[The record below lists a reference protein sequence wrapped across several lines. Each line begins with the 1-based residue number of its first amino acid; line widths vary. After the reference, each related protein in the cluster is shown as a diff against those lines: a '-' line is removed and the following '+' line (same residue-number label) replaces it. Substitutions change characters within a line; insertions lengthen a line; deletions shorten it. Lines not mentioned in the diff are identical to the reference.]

1 MSQYLIP
8 GIGFVDSDSGEVYLN
23 PGGGFINN
31 QSSLPSYDDGSPSG
45 GIVFGGEVLEVG
57 EATFTDGS
65 ASGGIV
71 FGGGA
76 VSGGGEDE
84 NHQVDGECTGGI
96 VFGGEIGEQWQANPN
111 NSVAVKGGTYR
122 ISGSIYTLTES
133 LSFPGLG
140 SIAALVNCGEPPT
153 TDGYYRYDLLSIGA
167 TGTIAVTAGSE
178 ATTPVMPATPDG
190 EIKLDHVLR
199 YYGQTNIA
207 QADIGKTWT
216 TPQIIS
222 MTTTIADDELS
233 WAETNT
239 TIQIRCYDQ
248 YGMVYTGSRTV
259 TAAITTGNGTLTP
272 ASKSGSGTYFTFT
285 YTRGGE
291 VTDVSPLLTFTCP
304 ATGAFVTANIML
316 LDSDGNP
323 MF

>member
-1 MSQYLIP
+1 MADTGKCDIALFGGPYVV
-8 GIGFVDSDSGEVYLN
+8 VDTSTADLGACDIALFGGPPVVGET
-23 PGGGFINN
+23 GGA
-31 QSSLPSYDDGSPSG
+31 PSYDDGTPS
-45 GIVFGGEVLEVG
+45 
-57 EATFTDGS
+57 
-65 ASGGIV
+65 
-71 FGGGA
+71 
-76 VSGGGEDE
+76 
-84 NHQVDGECTGGI
+84 GGI

-199 YYGQTNIA
+199 YYGQTNIV

-233 WAETNT
+233 WAETST

-285 YTRGGE
+285 YTRGG
-291 VTDVSPLLTFTCP
+291 TASDVSPLLTFTCP
-304 ATGAFVTANIML
+304 ATGAFVTANITL